1 MSSQP
6 LNAPQSTGGPS
17 PWTTDAQGSLNDTQ
31 KGSGY
36 ELLVVDINKE
46 QGRVLI
52 GFTCMFLV
60 LCVACVVG
68 RILARHKVRV
78 SLEAD
83 DHLAVVALVSNIV
96 SRSLRNKV
104 KDY

>member
-1 MSSQP
+1 MP
-6 LNAPQSTGGPS
+6 APTGIGGPS
-17 PWTTDAQGSLNDTQ
+17 PWTTDVQESVNGTQ

-36 ELLVVDINKE
+36 QLPLAAINKE
-46 QGRVLI
+46 EGRILI

-68 RILARHKVRV
+68 RLLARHKVRV

-83 DHLAVVALVSNIV
+83 DHLAIVALVSNIV

-104 KDY
+104 KDC

>member
-1 MSSQP
+1 MSTQP
-6 LNAPQSTGGPS
+6 MPAPTGIGGPS
-17 PWTTDAQGSLNDTQ
+17 PWTTAAQESLNDTQ

-36 ELLVVDINKE
+36 QVPLAEINNE
-46 QGRVLI
+46 QGRILI

-68 RILARHKVRV
+68 RLLARHKVRV

-83 DHLAVVALVSNIV
+83 DYLAIVALVSNIV
-96 SRSLRNKV
+96 SRSLKNNF
-104 KDY
+104 KDC

>member
-1 MSSQP
+1 MSTLPMPAQ
-6 LNAPQSTGGPS
+6 TGIGGPS
-17 PWTTDAQGSLNDTQ
+17 PQTTDPQGSLNGTQ

-36 ELLVVDINKE
+36 ELSLAEINRE
-46 QGRVLI
+46 QGRILI

-68 RILARHKVRV
+68 RLLARHKVRV

-96 SRSLRNKV
+96 SRSLRNRV
-104 KDY
+104 KDR